1 MSHGSRAIM
10 ATSVSSTEFS
20 PPRWPGRRA
29 TQWKLRTCS
38 LTFSSGPVWMG
49 IVNVTPDSF
58 SDGGSF
64 YTADAAI
71 RHAKHL
77 LEQGCDILDI
87 GGESTRPYSESVD
100 AQEELRRVLPVIK
113 AIRADHPEA
122 ILSIDTSKPEVASA
136 ALQAGAEIINDITGL
151 TNPAMVSLAVESHA
165 GVCAMHMQGTPQTMQ
180 EAPTYDDVVSD
191 IKHFLQVRRDALL
204 AAGIEHGRICLDP
217 GIGFG
222 KTHEHNLA
230 LMSHCWQFHELDCP
244 VLVGHS
250 RKGFIGKVL
259 GDKAA
264 NRDAG
269 TLGGALALALQGV
282 QIIRL
287 HQVRPVR
294 EAWQLMRASLPD
306 LS

>member
-1 MSHGSRAIM
+1 
-10 ATSVSSTEFS
+10 
-20 PPRWPGRRA
+20 
-29 TQWKLRTCS
+29 
-38 LTFSSGPVWMG
+38 MG

-64 YTADAAI
+64 YTPDAAI

-87 GGESTRPYSESVD
+87 GGESTRPYSESVA

-113 AIRADHPEA
+113 AIRADHPDA
-122 ILSIDTSKPEVASA
+122 ILSIDTSKPEVAEA
-136 ALQAGAEIINDITGL
+136 ALEAGAEIINDITGL
-151 TNPAMVSLAVESHA
+151 TNPAMVSLAAESHV

-191 IKHFLQVRRDALL
+191 IKRFLQARRDVLM

>member
-1 MSHGSRAIM
+1 M
-10 ATSVSSTEFS
+10 
-20 PPRWPGRRA
+20 
-29 TQWKLRTCS
+29 
-38 LTFSSGPVWMG
+38 
-49 IVNVTPDSF
+49 
-58 SDGGSF
+58 
-64 YTADAAI
+64 
-71 RHAKHL
+71 
-77 LEQGCDILDI
+77 
-87 GGESTRPYSESVD
+87 
-100 AQEELRRVLPVIK
+100 
-113 AIRADHPEA
+113 
-122 ILSIDTSKPEVASA
+122 
-136 ALQAGAEIINDITGL
+136 
-151 TNPAMVSLAVESHA
+151 
-165 GVCAMHMQGTPQTMQ
+165 
-180 EAPTYDDVVSD
+180 
-191 IKHFLQVRRDALL
+191 